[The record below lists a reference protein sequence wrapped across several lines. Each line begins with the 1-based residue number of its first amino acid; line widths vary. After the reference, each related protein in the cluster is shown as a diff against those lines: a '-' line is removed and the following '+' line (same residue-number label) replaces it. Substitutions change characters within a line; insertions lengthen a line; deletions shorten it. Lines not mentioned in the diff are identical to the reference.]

1 MTFYSNHFF
10 KIWKWS
16 KTWIKVCYARYEWN
30 SYWFRAHVSGKRGCL
45 GAKVA
50 PSGDASSHS
59 SLARS
64 SPFVSEQ
71 NGSDRTV
78 YAFQIMPQLKEDNAA
93 CGARV
98 LSEAS
103 LQRRP
108 LWYSELSPWDVF
120 WVLMLIERGSSLSAA
135 AHRSPPPVSSRIPPP
150 ARSEWWP
157 HADVGWTD
165 RSGRAGSL
173 QPCRLITVT
182 WGCLYCSGLTL
193 IVLVKK
199 SY

>member
-1 MTFYSNHFF
+1 MTPLWMTFYSNHFF

-78 YAFQIMPQLKEDNAA
+78 YAFQIMPQLKEHNVA

-108 LWYSELSPWDVF
+108 LWYSAFALRCFLGVDAYWK
-120 WVLMLIERGSSLSAA
+120 
-135 AHRSPPPVSSRIPPP
+135 
-150 ARSEWWP
+150 
-157 HADVGWTD
+157 
-165 RSGRAGSL
+165 
-173 QPCRLITVT
+173 RLITV
-182 WGCLYCSGLTL
+182 CSSSPISTSRFITYSPSGPVRVMTTRRCRLNRP
-193 IVLVKK
+193 KR
-199 SY
+199 